1 MYSTSQL
8 KVRDIPFV
16 NNERRTFM
24 SNTGYIKIQAFE
36 LFTPKYLGNSYD
48 VERYDHEQIDYL
60 FEQIKNIPLEQRA
73 FHRKNKVINF
83 TLTHSDDQDF
93 VEGTFSSA
101 RYGQV
106 EDIIDVHKQTTQ
118 GQKPK
123 DHGLKNEVPFILD
136 KRNGL
141 LLVQKDRNNVV
152 GRDMIHRFFTY
163 HLDLVIPYCEKF
175 NQINDSAQILK
186 RSFVKVGS
194 VPSDEFFNEIENF
207 ATIKEAFVVKNVETD
222 KINSEGIEF
231 LANEAKDN
239 DVEDFQQMKISY
251 QNTVRKGHIKHIKA
265 FFKKLHEEDKYD
277 NFGVTGKLESGK
289 DRTLTMAKIPKS
301 YDVKVNVNNNGVP
314 SLSEIIDRMVRVC
327 KYDNPVFNKNEGATS
342 VKKVGDL
349 VDMEEKTQSRED
361 EAGKQGKEIS

>member
-1 MYSTSQL
+1 
-8 KVRDIPFV
+8 
-16 NNERRTFM
+16 M
-24 SNTGYIKIQAFE
+24 SDTGYIKIQAFE
-36 LFTPKYLGNSYD
+36 LFTPKYFGNSYD

-60 FEQIKNIPLEQRA
+60 FKKIKDIPLEPRA

-93 VEGTFSSA
+93 VEGTFISA

-106 EDIIDVHKQTTQ
+106 EDIIDVHTQTTQ

-163 HLDLVIPYCEKF
+163 HLDVAIPYVEKF
-175 NQINDSAQILK
+175 NETNENAKILK
-186 RSFVKVGS
+186 RSFIKVGS
-194 VPSDEFFNEIENF
+194 VPSDEFFDEIENF
-207 ATIKEAFVVKNVETD
+207 ATIKEAFVVKNIETEQ
-222 KINSEGIEF
+222 INSEGIEF
-231 LANEAKDN
+231 LAKEAKEN
-239 DVEDFQQMKISY
+239 DVEDFQQMKVSY
-251 QNTVRKGHIKHIKA
+251 QNTVRKGNIKHIKA

-277 NFGVTGKLESGK
+277 NFGVIGKLESGK

-301 YDVKVNVNNNGVP
+301 YDEKVSINSNGLP
-314 SLSEIIDRMVRVC
+314 SLSDIISKMVKIC
-327 KYDNPVFNKNEGATS
+327 KNDNPVLNKNEGATS

-349 VDMEEKTQSRED
+349 IEMEEKAQSSED
-361 EAGKQGKEIS
+361 EAGEQGKEIS